1 MENRSYFEKAL
12 YFLRDKAVKHK
23 YPLITSIITGLL
35 CYMFFFVNKL
45 AQQDELAAIFGK
57 GMSLTGGRWGLE
69 LISTIFPDYSMPWIY
84 GAISI
89 IFIAASACVVIES
102 LQIENRILQCVFSA
116 LFTASPSVTGIF
128 TQPYLSAANTLAI
141 LLSVIAIKL
150 FIKKNIRRWIAGIVL
165 LAFSLS
171 MYQGYISLS
180 ASIAIVILIKD
191 VLICKKET
199 FETIKYGIRLLL
211 LLLASVALY
220 ALITVLVILL
230 FNVQLNTYGIS
241 NYGIL
246 MRLRVAYTAFAGY
259 FIKGYFSFVSST
271 TSLVF
276 HIICIVLTAVIFIR
290 KCIERKSASA
300 VALSWLLL
308 ILLPLSINCMY
319 LASSVDVMSAIVFM
333 SFNSIYLL
341 MIVLI
346 DNSSCKQIHMRGA
359 VSLGLSLIIVCNI
372 YFANKI
378 SLKMYLQTEELRSY
392 YTTLMTN
399 VVNSGE
405 FKSGEPLCII
415 GTPKGTYMLDEID
428 SKNFIGLTAENVY
441 DIYTK
446 TNYIR
451 YYLGYDFQD
460 VSFDWMM
467 ALKYSPEFAE
477 MPCYPEPGSIKNIS
491 GTTVVK
497 LSE

>member
-1 MENRSYFEKAL
+1 MENRSYFEKAI
-12 YFLRDKAVKHK
+12 YILRDKAVKHK
-23 YPLITSIITGLL
+23 YPLITAIITGLF

-45 AQQDELAAIFGK
+45 AQQDDIVSLFAK
-57 GMSLTGGRWGLE
+57 GSTLSSGRWGLA
-69 LISTIFPDYSMPWIY
+69 LMSSIFPDYSMPWLY
-84 GAISI
+84 GIISVAM
-89 IFIAASACVVIES
+89 IAVASCFVIETLNIS
-102 LQIENRILQCVFSA
+102 NPVLQGIASA
-116 LFTASPSVTGIF
+116 LFAASPSVTGIMCLPF
-128 TQPYLSAANTLAI
+128 TSSSYAFSMLIASISVYLIANLKNWKKLAGSI
-141 LLSVIAIKL
+141 
-150 FIKKNIRRWIAGIVL
+150 L
-165 LAFSLS
+165 LAFSLGI
-171 MYQGYISLS
+171 YQGYISLD
-180 ASIAIVILIKD
+180 ASILIVLLIKF
-191 VLICKKET
+191 VLIEKEETKEVFKKALC
-199 FETIKYGIRLLL
+199 FLAC
-211 LLLASVALY
+211 LLAALAFY
-220 ALITVLVILL
+220 GLVLLAINKL
-230 FNVQLNTYGIS
+230 FNIELLDYGIS

-246 MRLRVAYTAFAGY
+246 MRLRIAYTAFAGY

-271 TSLVF
+271 TSLVI
-276 HIICIVLTAVIFIR
+276 HIICIVLTAVIFIK

-372 YFANKI
+372 FFANKI